1 MFTPVHFPSVCIE
14 CRERSNILESTLL
27 SSDSISPSSAPSLSA
42 SLRKMRNIYAPRIG
56 LQDANI
62 QIFSD
67 TLKYIHE
74 HRLSPFQIK
83 LYLRDSSSLE
93 SSSFEFSEPT
103 KIWVINTTTFQIIKT
118 LLEQGLKP
126 LVLDMANRSSPGG
139 SVLEGSPAQ
148 EETLCRQ
155 SNLYQG
161 LKQAQVN
168 GYYPIPECG
177 GILIKNVT
185 FFRDDNYNF
194 LAHAFQVDMFASAAY
209 DCNLAHKPDLEKNL
223 SGYDRPD
230 TEAEYEEGTKTK
242 IRIML
247 KAAKANGNDSLILS
261 AFGCG
266 AFKNDPIQMS
276 IWYKE
281 VLNEPDFQNAFKVV
295 AFAIQDIGQ
304 GNFQV
309 FKKTFE

>member
-1 MFTPVHFPSVCIE
+1 MFTPVHFSSVCIE
-14 CRERSNILESTLL
+14 CAQRSNVLESTHS
-27 SSDSISPSSAPSLSA
+27 SSDSISSPNAPSLST
-42 SLRKMRNIYAPRIG
+42 SLRRMRNSYAPHTG
-56 LQDANI
+56 LQDINI

-67 TLKYIHE
+67 TLKYIKE
-74 HRLSPFQIK
+74 HQLPLFQIK
-83 LYLRDSSSLE
+83 LCLRDSSSLE

-103 KIWVINTTTFQIIKT
+103 KILVINTTTFQMIKI
-118 LLEQGLKP
+118 LLEQGLNP
-126 LVLDMANRSSPGG
+126 LVLDMANTSNPGG

-155 SNLYQG
+155 SNLYLG
-161 LKQAQVN
+161 LKQAQAN
-168 GYYPIPECG
+168 GYYPIPEHG
-177 GILIKNVT
+177 GIFIKNVT
-185 FFRDDNYNF
+185 FFRNDNYDF
-194 LAHAFQVDMFASAAY
+194 LAHVLQVDVFASAAY

-230 TEAEYEEGTKTK
+230 TEAEYEDGTKTK

-247 KAAKANGNDSLILS
+247 RAAKANGNDSLILS

-281 VLNEPDFQNAFKVV
+281 VLNEPDFQNSFKVV
-295 AFAIQDIGQ
+295 AFAIQDTGQ
-304 GNFQV
+304 GNFQA